1 MILRYFYDDT
11 LAQASW
17 LLGCAATKE
26 ALVVDPARAIA
37 PYLAAAEKQS
47 LRITHITETHIH
59 ADFVSGSRELA
70 AATGAQVFLSREG
83 GDGWQYGWAH
93 EPNVTLVGEGDGWM
107 VGNIRIDV
115 LHTPGHTPEHIS
127 FLVTDTAATQKSNTD
142 APIGIC
148 SGDFL
153 FAGDVG
159 RPDLL
164 ERAAGMVGTKEV
176 GARDQFR
183 SVQLAKHLPDFLQ
196 IWPGHG
202 AGSACGKALGAVP
215 STTIGYE
222 RLFSPAFQFQE
233 EEPFVQWLL
242 ADQPDAPRYFARMKQ
257 VNREGP
263 ALLATLPTPA
273 LVAGAEVAL
282 DGNAV
287 QLFDLRPRSEF
298 AAGHRRGA
306 ISLPTTSTAWLTWLG
321 WFADYGSPAWF
332 VLSPEMAADATALV
346 DNLRSIGIDQIGGIL
361 IDRGDA
367 GEETLMLLDRVDVER
382 MVKEEGAV
390 LLDLRNATE
399 IAEEPDPLSMAI
411 SLGQL
416 GIEMERLPR
425 DRQIITRCASGY
437 RSQIA
442 ASLLKRAGFTSVAL
456 LRQE

>member
-1 MILRYFYDDT
+1 MILRYFYDDA
-11 LAQASW
+11 LAQASY
-17 LLGCAATKE
+17 LLGCAATGE
-26 ALVVDPARAIA
+26 ALVVDPARSIA
-37 PYLAAAEKQS
+37 PFVAAADKLG

-70 AATGAQVFLSREG
+70 AATGAAVFLSREG
-83 GDGWQYGWAH
+83 GDAWQYGWAH
-93 EPNVTLVGEGDGWM
+93 EPNITLVGEGDSWM

-127 FLVTDTAATQKSNTD
+127 FLVTDTAATRKNNVE
-142 APIGIC
+142 APIGIF

-183 SVQLAKHLPDFLQ
+183 SVQLAKLLPDFLQ

-222 RLFSPAFQFQE
+222 RLFNPAFQFEEQE
-233 EEPFVQWLL
+233 AFVQWLL

-263 ALLATLPTPA
+263 ALLATLADPA
-273 LVAGAEVAL
+273 LIAGADMAL
-282 DGNAV
+282 DAETV
-287 QLFDLRPRSEF
+287 QLFDLRPREEF

-306 ISLPTTSTAWLTWLG
+306 ISLPVTSSAWLTWLG
-321 WFADYGSPAWF
+321 WFVDYGAQAWF
-332 VLSPEMAADATALV
+332 MLSPEMAVDAPVLV
-346 DNLRSIGIDQIGGIL
+346 DAMRAIGVDDIGGI
-361 IDRGDA
+361 IVEGVGVGDA
-367 GEETLMLLDRVDVER
+367 SLRSLNRREVER
-382 MVKEEGAV
+382 LVSEEGA
-390 LLDLRNATE
+390 LLIDLRNATE
-399 IAEEPDPLSMAI
+399 IAEEPDPLSRAY
-411 SLGQL
+411 SLGML
-416 GIEMERLPR
+416 VAELSHLPR
-425 DRQIITRCASGY
+425 NRQIITRCASGY

-442 ASLLKRAGFTSVAL
+442 ASLLKRAGFTNVAL
-456 LRQE
+456 LQQA